1 MRREARNE
9 RRETKTRSDRNGLTA
24 KLKNY
29 MNLRSRMRSHPE
41 LHAGALNDILF
52 ILLFFFLIV
61 STLANPNVIR
71 LSQPK
76 AKSDTKAKQTVIVNI
91 DTKGQFIVNGKAIPL
106 PEIRAFIQPLIAKD
120 TAQATIAI
128 NADKSVP
135 IDEVVAI
142 MKIARDLGARS
153 VLMVDKEAP

>member
-1 MRREARNE
+1 M
-9 RRETKTRSDRNGLTA
+9 
-24 KLKNY
+24 
-29 MNLRSRMRSHPE
+29 
-41 LHAGALNDILF
+41 HAGALNDIMF

-91 DTKGQFIVNGKAIPL
+91 KPTGEYIINGKQVNIA
-106 PEIRAFIQPLIAKD
+106 EMREFVQPMIVKD
-120 TAQATIAI
+120 STQATIAI

-135 IDEVVAI
+135 LENVVAV
-142 MKIARDLGARS
+142 MRIARDLGARS
-153 VLMVDKEAP
+153 TLLVDTDVEK